1 MKNIANC
8 TPLEFLK
15 QTNRIKKSV
24 EKWLT
29 LTDIMNIRKRMPVF
43 ELAPQTAT
51 DEEKRMIFEKNRQK
65 RMEQAKANL
74 SAILDA
80 VLEDHPNETLE
91 ILALCCFIEP
101 EEANE
106 HSVEEYLNAFSE
118 LIGNKAVLNFF
129 TSLASLARTSTSE
142 ESKA

>member
-29 LTDIMNIRKRMPVF
+29 LTDIMNIRKRIPVF